1 MAPKFCFKYLDRKI
15 DELGSEIL
23 TECNLIS
30 KKDFVFQY
38 KVKFIHYNDGIEETR
53 FNSGKS
59 RFIDRNTG
67 KEWTVFPDDAKLS
80 LVDRFSKW
88 LVDRREI

>member
-1 MAPKFCFKYLDRKI
+1 MTEYTDKVQDQDLKI
-15 DELGSEIL
+15 RAEKWGKE
-23 TECNLIS
+23 
-30 KKDFVFQY
+30 
-38 KVKFIHYNDGIEETR
+38 VKFIHYNNGIEETK

-67 KEWTVFPDDAKLS
+67 KEWTVFADDAKLS

-88 LVDRREI
+88 LVDRRQR

>member
-1 MAPKFCFKYLDRKI
+1 M
-15 DELGSEIL
+15 
-23 TECNLIS
+23 TEYTDQVQNQDL
-30 KKDFVFQY
+30 KNRAEKWG
-38 KVKFIHYNDGIEETR
+38 KEVKFIHYNDGIEETK

-80 LVDRFSKW
+80 LVDRFSRW

>member
-1 MAPKFCFKYLDRKI
+1 M
-15 DELGSEIL
+15 
-23 TECNLIS
+23 TEYTDQVQNQDL
-30 KKDFVFQY
+30 KNRAEKWG
-38 KVKFIHYNDGIEETR
+38 KEVKFIHYNDGIEETK

-80 LVDRFSKW
+80 LVDRFSRW
-88 LVDRREI
+88 LVDRGQR

>member
-1 MAPKFCFKYLDRKI
+1 M
-15 DELGSEIL
+15 
-23 TECNLIS
+23 TEYT
-30 KKDFVFQY
+30 D
-38 KVKFIHYNDGIEETR
+38 KVQDQDLKNRAEKWGKEEKFIHYNNGIEETR